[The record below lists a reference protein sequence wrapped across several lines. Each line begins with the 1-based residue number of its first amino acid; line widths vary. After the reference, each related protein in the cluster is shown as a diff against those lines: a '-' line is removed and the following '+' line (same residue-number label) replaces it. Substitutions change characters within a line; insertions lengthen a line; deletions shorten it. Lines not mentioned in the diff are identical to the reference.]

1 MLHKAANVNQAQAQ
15 RCGCCSWFVLVC
27 LFLNKEEDKGGQ
39 RVAASLV
46 LVCE

>member
-1 MLHKAANVNQAQAQ
+1 MLHKAANVSQAQAQ

-27 LFLNKEEDKGGQ
+27 LFLKEEEKGGQ